1 MATTRTN
8 WEDEVNSTFH
18 AGAGMLMLSL
28 AQAILI
34 FTFWITV
41 WPSSF
46 GVPEAFHVQAGIA
59 GFFTGAAICGFYL
72 GFTTLSK
79 DV

>member
-8 WEDEVNSTFH
+8 LEDDVSSTFH
-18 AGAGMLMLSL
+18 AGAGLVMLSL
-28 AQAILI
+28 AQAVLI
-34 FTFWITV
+34 FTIWITM

-46 GVPEAFHVQAGIA
+46 GVPDALPVKAGIA
-59 GFFTGAAICGFYL
+59 GFFTSAAICGFYL
-72 GFTTLSK
+72 GFSTLSR